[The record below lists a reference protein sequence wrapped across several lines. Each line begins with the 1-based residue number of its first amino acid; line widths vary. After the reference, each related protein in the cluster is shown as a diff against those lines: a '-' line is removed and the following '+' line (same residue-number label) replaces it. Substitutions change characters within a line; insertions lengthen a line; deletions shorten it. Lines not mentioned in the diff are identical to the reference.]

1 MIDIHSH
8 ILFGVDDGAGNAEDS
23 LIMAEMAAENGVK
36 QMIMTPH
43 CCEADGFANFNT
55 AELTARFDSMRA
67 MMKENEIP
75 LKLYNGME
83 VFSTPRLGEQIDEG
97 KLITLAGSKYLL
109 IEFAFGETD
118 EFMERSLQTVF
129 ERGLIPVIAHPER
142 YYFIQDE
149 PAFLEHCALC
159 GAVVQLNKGSL
170 TGMFGR
176 HAKKTARWCLEHGCV
191 HVIASDAHGP
201 YRRTT
206 KLNDGYDVVA
216 EYYGQD
222 AAELLFCE
230 NPAAIINNGE
240 VYALA
245 SEF

>member
-23 LIMAEMAAENGVK
+23 LIMAETAAENGVK

-97 KLITLAGSKYLL
+97 KLLTLAGSKYLL
-109 IEFAFGETD
+109 MEFAFGETD

-191 HVIASDAHGP
+191 HIIASDAHGP

-206 KLNDGYDVVA
+206 T
-216 EYYGQD
+216 
-222 AAELLFCE
+222 
-230 NPAAIINNGE
+230 
-240 VYALA
+240 
-245 SEF
+245 

>member
-23 LIMAEMAAENGVK
+23 LIMAETAAENGVK

-55 AELTARFDSMRA
+55 AELLTRFDSMRA

-97 KLITLAGSKYLL
+97 KLLTLAGSKYLL

-159 GAVVQLNKGSL
+159 GAVVPVSYTHL
-170 TGMFGR
+170 TLPTILR
-176 HAKKTARWCLEHGCV
+176 V
-191 HVIASDAHGP
+191 
-201 YRRTT
+201 
-206 KLNDGYDVVA
+206 
-216 EYYGQD
+216 
-222 AAELLFCE
+222 
-230 NPAAIINNGE
+230 
-240 VYALA
+240 
-245 SEF
+245 

>member
-1 MIDIHSH
+1 MRQGQVPLGRGCNMIDIHSH

-23 LIMAEMAAENGVK
+23 LIMAETAAENGVK

-55 AELTARFDSMRA
+55 AELLTRFDSMRA

-97 KLITLAGSKYLL
+97 KLLTLAGSKYLL

-216 EYYGQD
+216 EYYG
-222 AAELLFCE
+222 
-230 NPAAIINNGE
+230 
-240 VYALA
+240 
-245 SEF
+245 

>member
-1 MIDIHSH
+1 M
-8 ILFGVDDGAGNAEDS
+8 
-23 LIMAEMAAENGVK
+23 
-36 QMIMTPH
+36 
-43 CCEADGFANFNT
+43 
-55 AELTARFDSMRA
+55 
-67 MMKENEIP
+67 
-75 LKLYNGME
+75 
-83 VFSTPRLGEQIDEG
+83 
-97 KLITLAGSKYLL
+97 
-109 IEFAFGETD
+109 
-118 EFMERSLQTVF
+118 
-129 ERGLIPVIAHPER
+129 
-142 YYFIQDE
+142 
-149 PAFLEHCALC
+149 
-159 GAVVQLNKGSL
+159 VQLNKGSL

-191 HVIASDAHGP
+191 HIIASDAHGP

-222 AAELLFCE
+222 AAELLFSE

>member
-23 LIMAEMAAENGVK
+23 LIMAETAAENGVK

-55 AELTARFDSMRA
+55 AELLTRFDSMRA

-97 KLITLAGSKYLL
+97 KLLTLAGSKYLL

-118 EFMERSLQTVF
+118 FLSFGFEGVGSDVQKEEEIITRFARATTSAMIVHERPEPEQPHPRRHHPSLRRLLRRPRSL
-129 ERGLIPVIAHPER
+129 ISI
-142 YYFIQDE
+142 
-149 PAFLEHCALC
+149 
-159 GAVVQLNKGSL
+159 K
-170 TGMFGR
+170 
-176 HAKKTARWCLEHGCV
+176 
-191 HVIASDAHGP
+191 
-201 YRRTT
+201 
-206 KLNDGYDVVA
+206 
-216 EYYGQD
+216 
-222 AAELLFCE
+222 
-230 NPAAIINNGE
+230 
-240 VYALA
+240 
-245 SEF
+245 